1 MKKTVFWLLNGLL
14 PASNIQ
20 AQENISCDCT
30 ISHNEM
36 NPGRGNH
43 YTFTVP
49 KEELTEVPPPS
60 ETYVSYVSDYELEKD
75 SLGRVSK
82 MIRTDHSVGTIQ
94 ERNYIYD
101 QNNRLIREKV
111 YFKHPAWK
119 NSSVYK
125 EEQIDF
131 TYDENG
137 KRIRK
142 VTKVTYI
149 AREEVTVEECTYSY

>member
-1 MKKTVFWLLNGLL
+1 MKVLFHFLFMFPVTFGMT
-14 PASNIQ
+14 
-20 AQENISCDCT
+20 QENISCDCT
-30 ISHNEM
+30 ISYNGM
-36 NPGRGNH
+36 NPGKGNH
-43 YTFTVP
+43 YTFTVS

-60 ETYVSYVSDYELEKD
+60 ETYVNYITDYELEKD

-82 MIRTDHSVGTIQ
+82 MIRTDHSGGTIE

-111 YFKHPAWK
+111 YFKHPAWN
-119 NSSVYK
+119 NSSLYK

-149 AREEVTVEECTYSY
+149 AKEEVTLEECTYSY